1 MMKVTMNLTDADVLA
16 AETIQK
22 AINARSKAQAVSF
35 ALATTRY
42 IVNALSDSR
51 KQLYVR
57 SPDGSLEGIVFPQL
71 GAPDQTPGQAAPGR
85 AA

>member
-1 MMKVTMNLTDADVLA
+1 MVKVTMNLTDADVAA

-35 ALATTRY
+35 ALAATRY
-42 IVNALSDSR
+42 IVDALRDK
-51 KQLYVR
+51 KQLAFR
-57 SPDGSLEGIVFPQL
+57 QPNGSFEHIVFPEL
-71 GAPDQTPGQAAPGR
+71 EAIR